1 MSIVTHLRFLV
12 DDLGRDVAFYRDVMG
27 LPLVVEVPGVY
38 AELDGGGARLAFYRA
53 GLMADVLREPAGTR
67 RGDDVVICLR
77 VPSVDEEVARLA
89 ARGILMLRPPH
100 DQAAWYQRVAHL
112 RDASGR
118 IVELWSPLPRQ
129 PRPETAP

>member
-1 MSIVTHLRFLV
+1 
-12 DDLGRDVAFYRDVMG
+12 MG
-27 LPLVVEVPGVY
+27 LPIVVEVPGVY
-38 AELDGGGARLAFYRA
+38 VEFDAGGARLAFYRA
-53 GLMADVLREPAGTR
+53 DLMADVLKTPAGSR
-67 RGDDVVICLR
+67 HGNDVVVCLR

-118 IVELWSPLPRQ
+118 IVELWSPLAKQ